1 MSSGGVVRR
10 LAGIG
15 SNPSD
20 PAELQTQK
28 RVLVSVSLIVAT
40 LALGWGAVYLVLN
53 EPLAAAI
60 PWTYSAGAAI
70 SLTVFAVTGRYRTFR
85 LVQLCLILVLPFLL
99 QLALG
104 GFVNAS
110 AVIIWSLLAP
120 LGALAMVGRRQA
132 VAWFVAYAALI
143 VAAQLIR
150 PSLEIDNNLPD
161 AAIAVFFIAN
171 IVAATGVS
179 FYALY
184 YFVGQKDV
192 ALAELARER
201 ARSDRLLLN
210 VLPQEIADQLK
221 TDETKLIATYHESV
235 SILFADLAG
244 FTPLAEGRAPEDVVV
259 LLNDVFTYFD
269 GLVAGQGLEKIRT
282 MGDAYMVA
290 SGIPTARDDHATVL
304 ANVALGMLQYQP
316 SPGLTQ
322 DQPLGFRVGMSS
334 GPAVAGVIGRSKFQY
349 DVWGDTVN
357 TASRMESQGV
367 PGRIQLSPGAYALL
381 ADDFVCEP
389 RGSVDVKGKGSM
401 DTWFLIGPS
410 EQA

>member
-1 MSSGGVVRR
+1 M
-10 LAGIG
+10 
-15 SNPSD
+15 
-20 PAELQTQK
+20 
-28 RVLVSVSLIVAT
+28 SLIVAT
-40 LALGWGAVYLVLN
+40 LALGWGAVYLVLD
-53 EPLAAAI
+53 EPVAAAI

-70 SLTVFAVTGRYRTFR
+70 SLTMFAITGRYRTFR
-85 LVQLCLILVLPFLL
+85 FVQLCLILVLPFLL

-143 VAAQLIR
+143 VAAQLIQ

-244 FTPLAEGRAPEDVVV
+244 FTPLAEGRAPEDVVI

-269 GLVAGQGLEKIRT
+269 GLVAEHGLEKIRT

-304 ANVALGMLQYQP
+304 ANVALGMLQYRP
-316 SPGLTQ
+316 APGLTE

-381 ADDFVCEP
+381 ADVFVCEP

-401 DTWFLIGPS
+401 DTWFLIGPR
-410 EQA
+410 QPA